1 MKQKLYV
8 GFKGKNNASS
18 VLVKSISGNSYLLT
32 NSFNGLKKD
41 IELLDEIYDCII
53 FFGIDKQLKDGVRI
67 EQAAE
72 KDDIVC
78 FSSMDLEGISAC
90 LNSVGIS
97 NEISNSPTHYLCN
110 EAYWYLLQKFKGNVI
125 LIHIPSIKNMN
136 GTFIEKMKQVFPEE
150 EKCDRN

>member
-8 GFKGKNNASS
+8 GFKGKNNVSS

-32 NSFNGLKKD
+32 NSFDGLKKD

-67 EQAAE
+67 EQVAE
-72 KDDIVC
+72 KDGIVC
-78 FSSMDLEGISAC
+78 FSSMDLECISAC

-125 LIHIPSIKNMN
+125 LIHIPSIKNMD

-150 EKCDRN
+150 EKL